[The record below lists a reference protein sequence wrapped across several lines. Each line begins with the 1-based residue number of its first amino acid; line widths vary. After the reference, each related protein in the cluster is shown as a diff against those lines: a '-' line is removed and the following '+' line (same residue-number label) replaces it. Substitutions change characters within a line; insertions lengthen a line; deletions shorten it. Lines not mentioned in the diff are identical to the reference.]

1 MKERKDWPQVM
12 IDHILKPEPLD
23 YDEME
28 WASPLAGMTGFKSL
42 LIFNGSSGVVEVSEQ
57 GITAKQRADK
67 VILFPMILNAL
78 RLFLK
83 LSFIGRHMLIVR
95 QQGSIL
101 KSAVQ
106 HSSIGTRQT
115 AL

>member
-12 IDHILKPEPLD
+12 IDYILKPEPLD

-83 LSFIGRHMLIVR
+83 LSHRL
-95 QQGSIL
+95 
-101 KSAVQ
+101 
-106 HSSIGTRQT
+106 
-115 AL
+115 